1 LISGAIVSPLFFL
14 FKNAYYTE
22 PMKPLNALS
31 PLCYSVLFSLGAP
44 ALHGQDMRELT
55 VLYTNDEHGWM
66 EGMSADQGAAN
77 LYQLWRDQEG
87 YTEDGAFLVLSG
99 GDNFTG
105 PAVST
110 WVQGESMVEVMN
122 AMSYDASAVGN
133 HEFDFGLA
141 ALAQRIK
148 QADYPYLGANI
159 AWKDG
164 VTASLDL
171 GILPWTQLSVNGL
184 DIAII
189 GLTTTSTPFV
199 TNPDYVAGLD
209 FLAYE
214 QAIREVMPA
223 INAVDPDLIFIISH
237 VCMDELEPLVERLQ
251 DLEIALAGGGHCNE
265 LVAKKQGKTVILGGG
280 FHFTSYAVANFAVD
294 TSTGVIDTRNF
305 LTRQNQG
312 ARADSGVADIVSRW
326 ATSFQDILAET
337 VAWNATA
344 LPRGETLDQLI
355 IDSWLE
361 TWPSADIAVTNRG
374 GIRTDL
380 LAGEITVSDLV
391 NLLPFENTVVM
402 ATVPGRVIMQAIVEG
417 GRPVIAG
424 LERRNGN
431 WFLSASGQ
439 RLAPDQDYVILLNSF
454 MYAGGDNFGAI
465 RDADPDAFDTGI
477 HYRQPFQDW
486 LKRQSSSE
494 RNPLVL
500 P

>member
-1 LISGAIVSPLFFL
+1 MTRSFRYLIHALLVLAPVVSAQTL
-14 FKNAYYTE
+14 
-22 PMKPLNALS
+22 
-31 PLCYSVLFSLGAP
+31 
-44 ALHGQDMRELT
+44 REVT

-66 EGMSADQGAAN
+66 EGMSPGQGAAN
-77 LYQLWRDQEG
+77 LYRLWQEDEG
-87 YTEDGAFLVLSG
+87 YDPDGAFLVLSG

-105 PAVST
+105 PAIST

-122 AMSYDASAVGN
+122 AMHYDASAIGN
-133 HEFDFGLA
+133 HEFDFGLE
-141 ALAQRIK
+141 ALATRIRD
-148 QADYPYLGANI
+148 ADYPYLAANI
-159 AWKDG
+159 HRRPGAGDM
-164 VTASLDL
+164 APDF
-171 GILPWTQLSVNGL
+171 LPWTMTDVN
-184 DIAII
+184 DMSIAII
-189 GLTTTSTPFV
+189 GLTTTSTPYV
-199 TNPDYVAGLD
+199 TNPDYVQGLD
-209 FLAYE
+209 FTDYE
-214 QAIREVMPA
+214 AAVRRVMPA
-223 INAVDPDLIFIISH
+223 INAESPDLVFIISH
-237 VCMDELEPLVERLQ
+237 VCMDELEPLVARLH
-251 DLEIALAGGGHCNE
+251 DLNIALAGGGHCNE
-265 LVAKKQGKTVILGGG
+265 LVAKQIGKTTVLGGG
-280 FHFTSYAVANFAVD
+280 FHFTAYARATLSYDLSTKRLVSASYATA
-294 TSTGVIDTRNF
+294 RNS
-305 LTRQNQG
+305 G
-312 ARADSGVADIVSRW
+312 AVADPAIAATISRW
-326 ATSFQDILAET
+326 SGSFQDILAEP

-355 IDSWLE
+355 INSWLE

-380 LAGEITVSDLV
+380 PAGEITVSDLV

-424 LERRNGN
+424 LERRDGN

-465 RDADPDAFDTGI
+465 RDADPDALDTGI